1 MYVVSRCC
9 CFDSSND
16 PTNSLPCLDA
26 PVTWRVFK
34 LEELEE
40 LGECGAFLLFVVAE
54 KFFFFCCVGVF
65 VPSDN
70 FKFFCGKI
78 CCTYSTTNT
87 GCTHTHV
94 TNNNS
99 RRTHTGNR

>member
-40 LGECGAFLLFVVAE
+40 LGECGAFLLL
-54 KFFFFCCVGVF
+54 
-65 VPSDN
+65 S
-70 FKFFCGKI
+70 
-78 CCTYSTTNT
+78 
-87 GCTHTHV
+87 
-94 TNNNS
+94 
-99 RRTHTGNR
+99 

>member
-40 LGECGAFLLFVVAE
+40 LGECGAFLLLLKNSFFFAGCGSFCSYMYQVSIISSSSVGKFVVHT
-54 KFFFFCCVGVF
+54 VG
-65 VPSDN
+65 
-70 FKFFCGKI
+70 
-78 CCTYSTTNT
+78 TTNT
-87 GCTHTHV
+87 VYTYM
-94 TNNNS
+94 
-99 RRTHTGNR
+99 